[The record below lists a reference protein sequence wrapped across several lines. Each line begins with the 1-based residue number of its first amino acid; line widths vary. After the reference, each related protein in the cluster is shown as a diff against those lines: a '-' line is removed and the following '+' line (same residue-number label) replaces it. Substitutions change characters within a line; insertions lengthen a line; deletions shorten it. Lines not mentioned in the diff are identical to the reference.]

1 MRKTK
6 HDLSYNSGKINLPE
20 LRRSIGLACKNARW
34 LVEGSLSTIQHNLI
48 HGVNSNIVSE
58 AYKLAEFSS
67 DYANAL
73 DTYQFLS
80 ELDDRENIIIEKE
93 G

>member
-1 MRKTK
+1 MKTS

-20 LRRSIGLACKNARW
+20 LKRTIGRSCKNARW

-48 HGVNSNIVSE
+48 KGVNSNIVSE
-58 AYKLAEFSS
+58 AHKLAEFSA

-73 DTYQFLS
+73 ETYQFLS
-80 ELDDRENIIIEKE
+80 ELENRENITIEKE